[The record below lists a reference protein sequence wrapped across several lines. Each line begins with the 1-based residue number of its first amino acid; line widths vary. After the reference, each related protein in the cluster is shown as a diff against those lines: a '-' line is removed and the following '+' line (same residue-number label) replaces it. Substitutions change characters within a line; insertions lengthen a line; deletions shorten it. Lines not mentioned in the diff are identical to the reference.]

1 MKNELSNINLLGY
14 NDSDSLTDLIE
25 KNEKLLFAALALQ
38 EKLSNLQKEFQ
49 IMQNENEL
57 EKKTII
63 QQLDKISSN
72 YEIYAQ
78 SHIKLRKLQDENL
91 KLKKQL
97 QNEIN
102 NSDNNN
108 SINKEITTEMIN
120 EIGSLFHQLQI
131 FNDKEVM
138 GELYKKI
145 HLSINY
151 FVKRGFDWVFKY
163 GKLNDREINNFS
175 KSQNGLSLNSTLSI
189 TPLKIYKMNGL
200 NGEVK
205 AITYRKSGKSP
216 QYTSKKMSKANS
228 TRASKNNSVN
238 NSFISNL

>member
-1 MKNELSNINLLGY
+1 MKNELSDLNLLGY
-14 NDSDSLTDLIE
+14 NDNDSLTDLIE
-25 KNEKLLFAALALQ
+25 KNEKLLLTALTLQ

-49 IMQNENEL
+49 AMQNENEL

-97 QNEIN
+97 QNE
-102 NSDNNN
+102 NNN
-108 SINKEITTEMIN
+108 SNNNSTNKETTTEMIN
-120 EIGSLFHQLQI
+120 EIGSLFHQLKI

-138 GELYKKI
+138 GELFKKI

-151 FVKRGFDWVFKY
+151 YVKKGFDWVFKY
-163 GKLNDREINNFS
+163 GKLNDRETNNLS
-175 KSQNGLSLNSTLSI
+175 KSQNRLSPNSTLST
-189 TPLKIYKMNGL
+189 TPLKIYKMNGF

-205 AITYRKSGKSP
+205 PITYRKPCTSP
-216 QYTSKKMSKANS
+216 QYYSKKISKANS
-228 TRASKNNSVN
+228 KRASKNNSVN